1 MFELVADITLAFILP
16 FYIELKLAFLVWL
29 VLGTKLIF
37 DSIVNRE
44 LTKREKAI
52 DRWLNK
58 IGKARNELV
67 AMVWYEISR
76 CSIKIAAT
84 IMSGGLAVLIK
95 SPDQSNEV
103 SPTCSD
109 EEVEEVVQED
119 TIHDD
124 EPDINENHRTME
136 WDEIAFK
143 EHSVNCDSR
152 LESTKSAE
160 NIMVVRKS
168 ARRVI
173 KSNSHN

>member
-58 IGKARNELV
+58 VGKARNELV

-109 EEVEEVVQED
+109 EEAEAEEVEGVNEVVQEVP
-119 TIHDD
+119 IKDD
-124 EPDINENHRTME
+124 GPDINENIRSME
-136 WDEIAFK
+136 WSEIPPK
-143 EHSVNCDSR
+143 ELPVICDLRRNRRRGSK
-152 LESTKSAE
+152 LE
-160 NIMVVRKS
+160 
-168 ARRVI
+168 
-173 KSNSHN
+173 